1 MTLICATI
9 LLGVLVESV
18 HPLHY
23 LNTEWCGFTFLSFRS
38 LTAGVLRF
46 WRLHWRLALVP
57 LELVLFCYS
66 VGTAH
71 PGWLCSEVAVPFG
84 AVYSFSSMYQD
95 ESGSGT
101 LEMSE
106 ETSMPPI
113 TVAKRYRRQPLHSGA
128 EDSTGS
134 TEQSVVGDIP
144 LLSAS
149 AIAPHSAPAAQSDS
163 QVVSTPAPACSPL
176 QSLDDLL
183 EPIAADAADDK
194 PDSPTK
200 PGSTASQEFLSAT
213 EPFSVVL
220 GDETFSVVH
229 SLGRMSAGSSN
240 SVPLAPMVQAGSA
253 HLIDA
258 FVQTLS
264 SLPCKRTAW
273 DLGRSSSRPV
283 SKARHGLPA
292 GGVPSPKPVHVLRNT
307 TRTHPG
313 LPRPR
318 PVPSK
323 RGTYAA
329 YPSLQCGISASGLVT
344 KASAASRSS
353 VASEDTH
360 ATLVSNSAVPSFT
373 GSVHLASILQRS
385 SSKAPAVCTSSQV
398 HARNWAKALRLW
410 KDLCITL
417 VSASSCLPDIFASP
431 NCDKLLEKLLCKISD
446 TTALRYIS
454 SAVKMVSALQD
465 LDLPLEAPSQVQLID
480 SWLAAQK
487 EAGKDTSLHSENAL
501 KALRWL
507 KQTAALH
514 YWPDLYQALFATG
527 AWKQVSPRKESIP
540 LPLAFVVW
548 LETRILMDA
557 FDVSTTV
564 FAGTVLLCIW
574 GSLRFSDVQHVVWSD
589 SILDDTSF
597 RASSYRTK
605 TSRFMP
611 FGVHCGGFYQRPA
624 SQSWVLRWLQAFE
637 SIAIE
642 HLQSSSPPD
651 FGFMRVEA
659 GSLSPLS
666 YCSTLAALRSLL
678 SSWGGISE
686 EQVLLYTLHSMKATF
701 LSFYRQCGCSQEVR
715 HLQGH
720 HKFQQ
725 SMHLYGRDD
734 VSPCIAEH
742 GIFVDKVR
750 GGWRPRTPLMR
761 GVHFVMNE
769 PAVVFADSSHFW
781 SLTVDLH
788 FFKVHFSEAPAA
800 LPTQVIPAS
809 IPTQMEAIDGAEI
822 LESDSSGSEPDQPDE
837 VNLCMAETSSIAHAL
852 VEGAPACGCRG
863 CFRAVDSLPS
873 GARLCKHK
881 SCLAVFATL
890 C

>member
-1 MTLICATI
+1 M
-9 LLGVLVESV
+9 
-18 HPLHY
+18 
-23 LNTEWCGFTFLSFRS
+23 
-38 LTAGVLRF
+38 
-46 WRLHWRLALVP
+46 
-57 LELVLFCYS
+57 
-66 VGTAH
+66 
-71 PGWLCSEVAVPFG
+71 
-84 AVYSFSSMYQD
+84 
-95 ESGSGT
+95 
-101 LEMSE
+101 
-106 ETSMPPI
+106 
-113 TVAKRYRRQPLHSGA
+113 
-128 EDSTGS
+128 
-134 TEQSVVGDIP
+134 EQSVVGDIP
-144 LLSAS
+144 LLSALET
-149 AIAPHSAPAAQSDS
+149 APPSVPAAQSDS

-176 QSLDDLL
+176 QSLDDVV
-183 EPIAADAADDK
+183 ETIAADADDDK

-229 SLGRMSAGSSN
+229 SPGRMSAGSSD

-253 HLIDA
+253 YLTNA

-273 DLGRSSSRPV
+273 DLGRSSSRAV

-292 GGVPSPKPVHVLRNT
+292 GGVPSPTPVHVLRNIT
-307 TRTHPG
+307 CTYPG

-329 YPSLQCGISASGLVT
+329 YPSLQCGISASGLVA

-353 VASEDTH
+353 VASEGTH
-360 ATLVSNSAVPSFT
+360 ATLVSNSSVPSST

-385 SSKAPAVCTSSQV
+385 SSKAPTVCTSSQV
-398 HARNWAKALRLW
+398 HAKNWAKALRLW
-410 KDLCITL
+410 KDLCVTL
-417 VSASSCLPDIFASP
+417 MSASSCLPDIFASP

-446 TTALRYIS
+446 TAALRYIS

-564 FAGTVLLCIW
+564 FAGAVLLCIW

-624 SQSWVLRWLQAFE
+624 SQSWVFRWLQAFE
-637 SIAIE
+637 SIAHE

-659 GSLSPLS
+659 GSLSLH
-666 YCSTLAALRSLL
+666 YHIVLHWLHCALCFP
-678 SSWGGISE
+678 
-686 EQVLLYTLHSMKATF
+686 V
-701 LSFYRQCGCSQEVR
+701 
-715 HLQGH
+715 
-720 HKFQQ
+720 
-725 SMHLYGRDD
+725 
-734 VSPCIAEH
+734 
-742 GIFVDKVR
+742 
-750 GGWRPRTPLMR
+750 
-761 GVHFVMNE
+761 GV
-769 PAVVFADSSHFW
+769 A
-781 SLTVDLH
+781 
-788 FFKVHFSEAPAA
+788 
-800 LPTQVIPAS
+800 
-809 IPTQMEAIDGAEI
+809 
-822 LESDSSGSEPDQPDE
+822 
-837 VNLCMAETSSIAHAL
+837 
-852 VEGAPACGCRG
+852 
-863 CFRAVDSLPS
+863 FRKN
-873 GARLCKHK
+873 RC
-881 SCLAVFATL
+881 CCTL
-890 C
+890 CIP